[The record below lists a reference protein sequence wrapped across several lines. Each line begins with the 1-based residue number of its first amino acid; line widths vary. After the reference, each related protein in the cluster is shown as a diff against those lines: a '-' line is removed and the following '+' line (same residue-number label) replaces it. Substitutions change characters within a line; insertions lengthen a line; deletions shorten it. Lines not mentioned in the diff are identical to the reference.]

1 MSSLLQYLFAIVKS
15 DGVDFSIN
23 FDGGTST
30 LEDVPGQKQVKIYH
44 HPIVLLSSLHC
55 LIGLS
60 ITDVDAGVVL
70 HVFDDP
76 LLSYIVIMYKITKD
90 VNSVS
95 NKDITI

>member
-1 MSSLLQYLFAIVKS
+1 MI
-15 DGVDFSIN
+15 D
-23 FDGGTST
+23 
-30 LEDVPGQKQVKIYH
+30 H

-76 LLSYIVIMYKITKD
+76 LLSYIVIMYKILKMSILCPTKTLP
-90 VNSVS
+90 SSS
-95 NKDITI
+95 NLLGLSAAT